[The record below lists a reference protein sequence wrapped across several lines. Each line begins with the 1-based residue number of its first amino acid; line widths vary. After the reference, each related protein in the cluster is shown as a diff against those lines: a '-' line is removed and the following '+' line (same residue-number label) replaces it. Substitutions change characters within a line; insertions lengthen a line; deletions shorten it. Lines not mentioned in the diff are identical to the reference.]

1 MHCGALPCLGG
12 ASTTAG
18 TANGKCAALRGGPR
32 GDRNDLYKIQNEH
45 THTVYII
52 LCIPNR

>member
-45 THTVYII
+45 THTQFI
-52 LCIPNR
+52 